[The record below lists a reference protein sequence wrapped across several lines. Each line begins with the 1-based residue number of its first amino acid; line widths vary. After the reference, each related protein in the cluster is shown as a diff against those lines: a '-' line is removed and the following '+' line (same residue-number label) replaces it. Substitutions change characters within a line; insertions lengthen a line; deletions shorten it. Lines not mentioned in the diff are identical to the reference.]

1 MDYTKSIPDIYSDS
15 FTQDS
20 KKIMLDIEKIYLT
33 DDQYNHI
40 SLIHITS
47 NNLNNITIVLIKLN
61 IYCDMNTQPIFN
73 KSIYFPNKKQKVI
86 RYVPMK
92 CDKLYD
98 NAYIEVHKINIINI
112 KYQIY
117 KVDDEYCTGDDNMMI
132 FSNDIRNYVC
142 TFTICIKLYDPISER
157 TYKIDKKKLQ
167 IIKLKSKNFI
177 FSYEPILENNKLIV
191 LYLIG
196 ITQTSLIG
204 SSPIDKRITQTSLI
218 GSSPVDE
225 RITQTS
231 LIGSSPVDERIT
243 QTSLI
248 GSSPVDERITNIK
261 NDETIK
267 IDIKFTDI
275 NTIYHKY
282 EKAIDDVKHF
292 IFEKSDKKL
301 EDYVIKIK
309 YIEKYIKGVYYPNVI
324 YTKIH
329 KN

>member
-1 MDYTKSIPDIYSDS
+1 MDYTQSIPDIYSDS
-15 FTQDS
+15 FTQDN
-20 KKIMLDIEKIYLT
+20 KKIMLDIEKIYPT
-33 DDQYNHI
+33 DDEYNCI
-40 SLIHITS
+40 SLMRITS
-47 NNLNNITIVLIKLN
+47 NNLNNITIVLIKSS
-61 IYCDMNTQPIFN
+61 IYCDIDTHPIFN
-73 KSIYFPNKKQKVI
+73 NFIYFLNTKQKVI
-86 RYVPMK
+86 RYVPIK
-92 CDKLYD
+92 RDELYD
-98 NAYIEVHKINIINI
+98 NAYIEVYKINIINI
-112 KYQIY
+112 KHKIY
-117 KVDDEYCTGDDNMMI
+117 KVDDDYCTGDDNMMI

-167 IIKLKSKNFI
+167 IIKLKSKKFI

-196 ITQTSLIG
+196 IT
-204 SSPIDKRITQTSLI
+204 
-218 GSSPVDE
+218 
-225 RITQTS
+225 
-231 LIGSSPVDERIT
+231 
-243 QTSLI
+243 
-248 GSSPVDERITNIK
+248 NIE

-282 EKAIDDVKHF
+282 EKAIDDVKDF

-309 YIEKYIKGVYYPNVI
+309 YIDKHIKGVYYPNVI

>member
-1 MDYTKSIPDIYSDS
+1 MDYTQSIPNIYSDS

-20 KKIMLDIEKIYLT
+20 KKIILDIEKIYLT

-61 IYCDMNTQPIFN
+61 IYCDMNAQPIFN

-86 RYVPMK
+86 RYVPIK
-92 CDKLYD
+92 RDELYD

-117 KVDDEYCTGDDNMMI
+117 KLDDEYCTGDDNMMI
-132 FSNDIRNYVC
+132 FSNDIRNYIC

-167 IIKLKSKNFI
+167 IIKLKSQNFI

-196 ITQTSLIG
+196 ITQ
-204 SSPIDKRITQTSLI
+204 R
-218 GSSPVDE
+218 
-225 RITQTS
+225 
-231 LIGSSPVDERIT
+231 
-243 QTSLI
+243 SLI

-309 YIEKYIKGVYYPNVI
+309 YIDKHIKGVYYPNVI